1 MGAFLYIIRAFG
13 PQDGTLK
20 GVLFFVP
27 EEVSDLETERPNE
40 HVPSCQKLTIHI
52 VVEDGRVQAVY
63 ANCPLT
69 QVDAEVLDLDD
80 AKVSDDAELESVR
93 RSIAEAAGRCTKIY

>member
-1 MGAFLYIIRAFG
+1 M
-13 PQDGTLK
+13 
-20 GVLFFVP
+20 
-27 EEVSDLETERPNE
+27 ETERPNE
-40 HVPSCQKLTIHI
+40 HVPACQKLTIHI

-63 ANCPLT
+63 ANCPLA
-69 QVDAEVLDLDD
+69 QVD

>member
-1 MGAFLYIIRAFG
+1 M
-13 PQDGTLK
+13 
-20 GVLFFVP
+20 
-27 EEVSDLETERPNE
+27 ETERPNE
-40 HVPSCQKLTIHI
+40 HVPACQKLTIHI

-63 ANCPLT
+63 ANCPLA

-93 RSIAEAAGRCTKIY
+93 RSIAEAAGRCTRIY

>member
-1 MGAFLYIIRAFG
+1 MGALYIIRAFRATG
-13 PQDGTLK
+13 WDAERRP
-20 GVLFFVP
+20 LFRFR
-27 EEVSDLETERPNE
+27 EVSDLETERPNE
-40 HVPSCQKLTIHI
+40 HVPACRKLTIHI

-63 ANCPLT
+63 ANCPLA

>member
-1 MGAFLYIIRAFG
+1 M
-13 PQDGTLK
+13 
-20 GVLFFVP
+20 
-27 EEVSDLETERPNE
+27 ETERPNE
-40 HVPSCQKLTIHI
+40 HVPACQKLAIHI

-93 RSIAEAAGRCTKIY
+93 RSIAEAAGRCTRIY

>member
-1 MGAFLYIIRAFG
+1 MI
-13 PQDGTLK
+13 
-20 GVLFFVP
+20 
-27 EEVSDLETERPNE
+27 SDSRTILRLSTFSPTAWLNAAAISLLETERPNE
-40 HVPSCQKLTIHI
+40 HVPACQKLTIHI

-63 ANCPLT
+63 ANCPLA